1 MKNRKIRGFFLFLR
15 GKLSLQQFEAF
26 FQVCPSIF
34 LQFVMHFSGARTD
47 YARSRIEKRIYVD
60 RRDDICAITVCIYFK
75 LSNCQQINFNNL
87 KNFYFTVISQA
98 RYLLYRIENVNI
110 ITIFNRI
117 YTILYKL
124 EIIISYVF

>member
-60 RRDDICAITVCIYFK
+60 RRDDILQLQFAFISNYLTVNRLI
-75 LSNCQQINFNNL
+75 L
-87 KNFYFTVISQA
+87 
-98 RYLLYRIENVNI
+98 I
-110 ITIFNRI
+110 I
-117 YTILYKL
+117 
-124 EIIISYVF
+124 